1 MTRAEYCSSSE
12 NMSVTRFRAISIASS
27 SASSCHS
34 SFWLASISAL
44 RLLTRPLM
52 LCSILLLGACTTP
65 GPGPETGSTGAA
77 EPVTPTSPTG
87 LSSVTD
93 RTVASDMVKV
103 ATQIFP
109 PVNTTLQINTS
120 GNDPLMRYFTA
131 AFANAGYGIQRVS
144 ADQGSNFFSYD
155 RSEEATDSGETLVR
169 FNTSIGA
176 VDIGRD
182 YIIPGVNVISPASP
196 FRLSGTRIPVTVAD
210 EPSGRMRIQNPEYSQ
225 ANYVASLNLDEQ
237 APPVISLITSDL
249 VDRVA
254 SESSPQSGLQAVNTN
269 QVENNNLFYADQS
282 NFTSILDDYE
292 QVESQVVVFG
302 DDSLVLGNT
311 NKLLIAQ
318 MVKDRLEPGDIV
330 SLVGCSNG
338 PTALEIGNEGLAL
351 GRAERV
357 TQALTSQGVPRDRIL
372 DEGCW
377 APVSAGDKFPSRG
390 VVMELWRPA
399 S

>member
-1 MTRAEYCSSSE
+1 
-12 NMSVTRFRAISIASS
+12 
-27 SASSCHS
+27 
-34 SFWLASISAL
+34 
-44 RLLTRPLM
+44 M
-52 LCSILLLGACTTP
+52 LCSLLLLGACATSGS
-65 GPGPETGSTGAA
+65 GPGTGSDEATQPAA
-77 EPVTPTSPTG
+77 QGSSTG
-87 LSSVTD
+87 LLSLTD
-93 RTVASDMVKV
+93 RTVVSDLVKV

-109 PVNTTLQINTS
+109 PVSTTLQINTI
-120 GNDPLMRYFTA
+120 GNDDPLLRYFTT

-144 ADQGSNFFSYD
+144 ADQGSNYFSYD
-155 RSEEATDSGETLVR
+155 RSEEATESGETLLR
-169 FNTSIGA
+169 FNASIGA
-176 VDIGRD
+176 VNIARD
-182 YIIPGVNVISPASP
+182 YTVPSANVVSPASLV
-196 FRLSGTRIPVTVAD
+196 RLSGTRIPVTVAD
-210 EPSGRMRIQNPEYSQ
+210 EASGRMQIRDPGYSQ
-225 ANYVASLNLDEQ
+225 VIYVASLNLDEQ

-254 SESSPQSGLQAVNTN
+254 SDGSSQSGLQAISANR
-269 QVENNNLFYADQS
+269 VENNNLFYADQS

-302 DDSLVLGNT
+302 DDSMVLGNT
-311 NKLLIAQ
+311 NKLLIAK
-318 MVKDRLEPGDIV
+318 MVDDRLEPGDIV

-338 PTALEIGNEGLAL
+338 PTALEIGNQGLAL

-357 TQALTSQGVPRDRIL
+357 TQALTAQGVSRDRIL

>member
-1 MTRAEYCSSSE
+1 MTKTEC
-12 NMSVTRFRAISIASS
+12 
-27 SASSCHS
+27 
-34 SFWLASISAL
+34 
-44 RLLTRPLM
+44 RLLTRLAM
-52 LCSILLLGACTTP
+52 LCSLLLLGACATS
-65 GPGPETGSTGAA
+65 GSKPDTESTDAT
-77 EPVTPTSPTG
+77 EPVAQASTTG

-93 RTVASDMVKV
+93 RTVASDMVEI

-109 PVNTTLQINTS
+109 PVMTTLQVNTDD
-120 GNDPLMRYFTA
+120 NDPLIRYFIA
-131 AFANAGYGIQRVS
+131 EFANAGYGIQRVS

-155 RSEEATDSGETLVR
+155 RVEEASDSGETLVR
-169 FNTSIGA
+169 FNASIGS
-176 VDIGRD
+176 VNIGRD
-182 YIIPGVNVISPASP
+182 YTIPSVNLVSPASP
-196 FRLSGTRIPVTVAD
+196 VRLSGTRAPVTVSD
-210 EPSGRMRIQNPEYSQ
+210 EPSGRMLIKNPEHSQ
-225 ANYVASLNLDEQ
+225 AIYTASLNLNQQ
-237 APPVISLITSDL
+237 AQPVISLITSDL

-254 SESSPQSGLQAVNTN
+254 SGNTPQARLQAINSN
-269 QVENNNLFYADQS
+269 RVEVSNLFYADQS

-292 QVESQVVVFG
+292 QVESQIVVFG
-302 DDSLVLGNT
+302 NDSMVLGNT

-318 MVKDRLEPGDIV
+318 MVENRLRPDDIV

-357 TQALTSQGVPRDRIL
+357 TQALMAQGVSRDRIL

-390 VVMELWRPA
+390 VVMELWRNP

>member
-1 MTRAEYCSSSE
+1 MTKAEYCSSSE
-12 NMSVTRFRAISIASS
+12 NMSITRLFAILIARS
-27 SASSCHS
+27 SALSCHS
-34 SFWLASISAL
+34 SFWLASRSLL
-44 RLLTRPLM
+44 RLFTRAMM
-52 LCSILLLGACTTP
+52 LCSILLLGACATP
-65 GPGPETGSTGAA
+65 GPGPETESTVDAV
-77 EPVTPTSPTG
+77 PVTPTSPTG
-87 LSSVTD
+87 LTSVTD
-93 RTVASDMVKV
+93 RTVAGDMVKV

-120 GNDPLMRYFTA
+120 GNDPLMRYFAA

-182 YIIPGVNVISPASP
+182 YTIPGVNVISPASP

-225 ANYVASLNLDEQ
+225 ASYVASLNLDGQ

-254 SESSPQSGLQAVNTN
+254 SDSSAQSGLQAINTN
-269 QVENNNLFYADQS
+269 QVEVNNLFYADQS

-318 MVKDRLEPGDIV
+318 MVEDRLEPGDIV